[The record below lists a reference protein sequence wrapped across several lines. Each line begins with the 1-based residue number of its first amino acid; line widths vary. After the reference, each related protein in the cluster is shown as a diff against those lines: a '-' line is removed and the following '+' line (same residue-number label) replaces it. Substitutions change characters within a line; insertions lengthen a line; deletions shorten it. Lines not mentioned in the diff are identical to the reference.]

1 MKNCSICKRNV
12 DAENAPIL
20 AMGGFGN
27 PRFLC
32 DECASDVE
40 SALYGRDAEKIEES
54 MQSLS
59 KKLAASS
66 NDDGLTVETVSDIF
80 AKAGER
86 AKAIKNGTYDFSE
99 DESEEE
105 EGFDDIPEELQ
116 ESEEDIELDRKD
128 AEAAK
133 KIDKISNWIT
143 LGIMVAAVA
152 FLVVRFLL

>member
-1 MKNCSICKRNV
+1 MKNCSICKRTI
-12 DAENAPIL
+12 DTENAPIL

-32 DECASDVE
+32 NECASDVE
-40 SALYGRDAEKIEES
+40 SALYGRDTEKIEAS
-54 MQSLS
+54 MQSIS

-66 NDDGLTVETVSDIF
+66 NDDGLTIETVSDIF

-86 AKAIKNGTYDFSE
+86 AKSIKDGTYDFSA

-105 EGFDDIPEELQ
+105 VFDEIPEELQ

-128 AEAAK
+128 AETAK

-143 LGIMVAAVA
+143 LGVLVAALTFFIVK
-152 FLVVRFLL
+152 FIL

>member
-1 MKNCSICKRNV
+1 MKNCSICKRTV

-66 NDDGLTVETVSDIF
+66 NDDGLTIETVSDIF

-86 AKAIKNGTYDFSE
+86 AKAIKNGAYDFSE
-99 DESEEE
+99 DESEED

>member
-1 MKNCSICKRNV
+1 MKNCSICKKTV

-32 DECASDVE
+32 DECASDIE
-40 SALYGRDAEKIEES
+40 SALYGTDAEKIEAS

-66 NDDGLTVETVSDIF
+66 NDDGLTIETVSDIF

-86 AKAIKNGTYDFSE
+86 AKAIKNGTYDFSA
-99 DESEEE
+99 DGSEEE
-105 EGFDDIPEELQ
+105 GYDDIPEELM
-116 ESEEDIELDRKD
+116 ETEEDRERDIKD

-133 KIDKISNWIT
+133 KVDKISNWIT
-143 LGIMVAAVA
+143 LGILIAAAA
-152 FLVVRFLL
+152 FLVIRFIF

>member
-1 MKNCSICKRNV
+1 MKNCSICKRTV

-20 AMGGFGN
+20 AMGRFGN

-66 NDDGLTVETVSDIF
+66 NDDGLTIETVSDIF

-86 AKAIKNGTYDFSE
+86 AKAIKNGVGTEGNECCKSSNHEIPKNFSVL
-99 DESEEE
+99 
-105 EGFDDIPEELQ
+105 FV
-116 ESEEDIELDRKD
+116 KV
-128 AEAAK
+128 K
-133 KIDKISNWIT
+133 
-143 LGIMVAAVA
+143 
-152 FLVVRFLL
+152 

>member
-1 MKNCSICKRNV
+1 MKNCSICKRTV
-12 DAENAPIL
+12 DTENAPIL
-20 AMGGFGN
+20 TMGGFGN

-40 SALYGRDAEKIEES
+40 IALYARDTEKIEAS
-54 MQSLS
+54 MQNLS

-66 NDDGLTVETVSDIF
+66 NDDGLTIETVSDIF

-86 AKAIKNGTYDFSE
+86 AKAIKDGTYDFSE

-105 EGFDDIPEELQ
+105 GFDEIPEELQ
-116 ESEEDIELDRKD
+116 ESEEDAELDRKD
-128 AEAAK
+128 VETAK

-143 LGIMVAAVA
+143 LGVLVAALI
-152 FLVVRFLL
+152 FFVVKIIL